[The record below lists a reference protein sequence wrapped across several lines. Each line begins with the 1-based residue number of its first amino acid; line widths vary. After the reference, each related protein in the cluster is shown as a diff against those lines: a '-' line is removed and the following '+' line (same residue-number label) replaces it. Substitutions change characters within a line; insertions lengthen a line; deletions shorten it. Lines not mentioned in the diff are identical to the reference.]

1 MATSDEKLMAISNE
15 LNEHIIAVK
24 GVLELTEESASEEL
38 QGLISKAIKRMD
50 AIERLSNEVVIAL
63 KHLIDRIG
71 EIEKKKS
78 EQ

>member
-1 MATSDEKLMAISNE
+1 MATGDEKLMAISNE

-63 KHLIDRIG
+63 KHFIDRIDD
-71 EIEKKKS
+71 IEKKKS

>member
-1 MATSDEKLMAISNE
+1 MATGDEKLMAISNE
-15 LNEHIIAVK
+15 LNEHIIAVR
-24 GVLELTEESASEEL
+24 GALELAEESASEEL

-63 KHLIDRIG
+63 KHFIDRIDD
-71 EIEKKKS
+71 IEKKKS